1 MTIDHMLIT
10 IVDHLPLALVYI
22 LIFPGFVF
30 LAAYG
35 LFLQWFDRKLGAV
48 MQNRV
53 GPPWYQPAADLIKL
67 LSKEVIIPDA
77 CDTVMFKILPYF
89 AMAAVITTALLLP
102 VWTDALYSFQGDLI
116 VVIYL
121 LTIPT
126 VTFFLAGW
134 SSTSPYATIGA
145 MRVLTQL
152 FAYEVPLMLSIIGP
166 AILAGTWNISEI
178 AGFFTAHT
186 PYMLTQIPAF
196 FVALM
201 ALQGKLER
209 VPFDIPHSK
218 NEIVGGQFTEYS
230 GRLLGFFYLAIDME
244 MVVGAALVN
253 AVFLGGT
260 LGAAGLLGAA
270 VFLAKTMIIVF
281 LLTVTRVLMAR
292 IRIDQMVRFCWQILA
307 PLSMVQIL
315 LDIFLKFRLV

>member
-1 MTIDHMLIT
+1 MTIDPIL
-10 IVDHLPLALVYI
+10 LALAYI
-22 LIFPGFVF
+22 LIFPGFMF

-53 GPPWYQPAADLIKL
+53 GPPWYQPVADLVKL

-77 CDTVMFKILPYF
+77 CETVMFKVLPYF
-89 AMAAVITTALLLP
+89 AMAAVMTSVLLLP
-102 VWTDALYSFQGDLI
+102 VWTDALYSFQGDLV

-134 SSTSPYATIGA
+134 SSTSPYATIGS

-152 FAYEVPLMLSIIGP
+152 FAYEVPMMLSLIGP

-178 AGFFTAHT
+178 ACFFTAHK
-186 PYMLTQIPAF
+186 PYMLAQIPAF

-230 GRLLGFFYLAIDME
+230 GRLLAFFYLAVDME
-244 MVVGAALVN
+244 MVVGSALVN
-253 AVFLGGT
+253 AVFLGGA
-260 LGAAGLLGAA
+260 LGTAGAIGLA
-270 VFLAKTMIIVF
+270 VFLVKTLAIVF
-281 LLTVTRVLMAR
+281 LLTLTRVLMAR
-292 IRIDQMVRFCWQILA
+292 VRIDQMVRFCWQILA
-307 PLSMVQIL
+307 PLSMAQIL

>member
-1 MTIDHMLIT
+1 MTIDPIL
-10 IVDHLPLALVYI
+10 LALIYI
-22 LIFPGFVF
+22 LIFPGFIF
-30 LAAYG
+30 LTVYG
-35 LFLQWFDRKLGAV
+35 LFLQWFDRKISAV

-53 GPPWYQPAADLIKL
+53 GPPWYQALADIIKL

-89 AMAAVITTALLLP
+89 AIAAVVTAALLLP
-102 VWTDALYSFQGDLI
+102 IWTDALCSFQGDLV

-134 SSTSPYATIGA
+134 SSTSPYATIGS

-152 FAYEVPLMLSIIGP
+152 FAYEVPMMLSLIGP

-178 AGFFTAHT
+178 AGFFTAHK
-186 PYMLTQIPAF
+186 PYMLAQIPAF

-209 VPFDIPHSK
+209 VPFDIPHAK

-230 GRLLGFFYLAIDME
+230 GRLLAFFYLAVDME
-244 MVVGAALVN
+244 MVVGAGLIN
-253 AVFLGGT
+253 AIFLGAT
-260 LGAAGLLGAA
+260 LGTAGILGA
-270 VFLAKTMIIVF
+270 VIFLAKTLAIVF
-281 LLTVTRVLMAR
+281 LLTLTKVLMGR
-292 IRIDQMVRFCWQILA
+292 VRIDQMVRFCWQILA
-307 PLSMVQIL
+307 PLSMAQIL
-315 LDIFLKFRLV
+315 FDIFLKFRLG

>member
-1 MTIDHMLIT
+1 MTIDHPIL
-10 IVDHLPLALVYI
+10 LSLFYI

-30 LAAYG
+30 LSVYG
-35 LFLQWFDRKLGAV
+35 LFLQWLDRKLGAV

-53 GPPWYQPAADLIKL
+53 GPPWYQPLADLIKL
-67 LSKEVIIPDA
+67 LAKEVIIPDA
-77 CDTVMFKILPYF
+77 CETAMFRTLPYF
-89 AMAAVITTALLLP
+89 AMAAVMTAVLLLP
-102 VWTDALYSFQGDLI
+102 VWTDALYSFQGDLV

-134 SSTSPYATIGA
+134 SSTSPYATIGS

-152 FAYEVPLMLSIIGP
+152 FAYEVPLMLSLIGP
-166 AILAGTWNISEI
+166 AILAGTWNITEL
-178 AGFFTAHT
+178 AGFFTTHKL
-186 PYMLTQIPAF
+186 YMPAQLPAF

-209 VPFDIPHSK
+209 VPFDIPHAK

-230 GRLLGFFYLAIDME
+230 GRLLAFFYLAVDME

-260 LGAAGLLGAA
+260 LGAAGLPGLA
-270 VFLAKTMIIVF
+270 VFLSKTLAIVF
-281 LLTVTRVLMAR
+281 LLTLLRVLMAR
-292 IRIDQMVRFCWQILA
+292 VRIDQMVRFCWQVLA
-307 PLSMVQIL
+307 PISMAQIL
-315 LDIFLKFRLV
+315 LDIFLKFRLG